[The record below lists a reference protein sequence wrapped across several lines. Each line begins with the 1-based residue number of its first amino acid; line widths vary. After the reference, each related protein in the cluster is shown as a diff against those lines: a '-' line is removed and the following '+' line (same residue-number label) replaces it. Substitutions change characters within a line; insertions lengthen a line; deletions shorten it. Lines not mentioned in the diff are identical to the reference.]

1 MLNTLTKGEIAERL
15 VSNFFDENFSKI
27 FSFPNP
33 KTNTQAEIAD
43 VLIWLNRTVF
53 LIEVKTRD
61 EDKSSASIDSWF
73 YSQTEKAIG
82 QIVKNIKRIQSKEP
96 IFLHNS
102 YYNTPLVYEGLI
114 QFIGLVVLVYDEECT
129 PKPSD
134 HFPDIYQDELPIHVF
149 AWKDL
154 EKMIEEI
161 DTVPDFI
168 YYLQDRIEYVRKIDI
183 PLEQELN
190 ALGYYKSQSNKFPE
204 TLIDFSS
211 TQDWERYKSS
221 MEYQIGV
228 RNGHNKCST
237 WIDALE
243 NLFIEQRKL
252 YEEIPLGL
260 YFAWELGALSRRERA
275 YFGEK
280 LDTVQ
285 QWFDEGN
292 SSRYF
297 AVHNGK
303 TGNWIIFYFSQL
315 AADNAQKQ
323 LWRLVELKL
332 IREAHLNVLPLYAA
346 YAFGFGVSVTFPRQ
360 LLGLNSAFFMGRDAI
375 EGQYSSD
382 DIEESLKVWGD
393 ESANS
398 TIEIDE
404 FPT

>member
-1 MLNTLTKGEIAERL
+1 MNTLSKGEVGERL

-27 FSFPNP
+27 FSFPHANT
-33 KTNTQAEIAD
+33 KTNAQVAD
-43 VLIWLNRTVF
+43 ILVWLNRTVF

-61 EDKSSASIDSWF
+61 EGTASIQTWF
-73 YSQTEKAIG
+73 RSQTQKALG
-82 QIVKNIKRIQSKEP
+82 QIRNNFDRIKAKEP
-96 IFLHNS
+96 IFLRND
-102 YYNTPLVYEGLI
+102 YYHTELEHDGLVQI
-114 QFIGLVVLVYDEECT
+114 IGVVVLVYEEECIV
-129 PKPSD
+129 KPSD
-134 HFPDIYQDELPIHVF
+134 YFQDIYKDELPIHVF

-161 DTVPDFI
+161 DTIPDFI
-168 YYLQDRIEYVRKIDI
+168 YYLQDRLQYVKKVDI
-183 PLEQELN
+183 PLGRELH

-204 TLIDFSS
+204 TLLEFSTTS
-211 TQDWERYKSS
+211 YWDQYKSS
-221 MEYQIGV
+221 MEYQIGF
-228 RNGHNKCST
+228 RNEHNKHST

-252 YEEIPLGL
+252 YEKIPLGL
-260 YFAWELGALSRRERA
+260 IFAWEIGALSRRERA

-323 LWRLVELKL
+323 LWRLAELKL